1 MLHLRYLSVF
11 IVLLKVLASATLY
24 FHAICILF
32 QASSNFALI
41 APQTPFRPSSKHTQ
55 SHSIKL
61 KLPPCVNEN
70 MAPKVLRR
78 PRTFDLGNLR
88 RLCYR
93 NGSHLSLAFPFP
105 VSNVIIGHSPVYP
118 RYSQTRLSRSD
129 GWGNHDLIA
138 PLVQSPP

>member
-1 MLHLRYLSVF
+1 MLHLRYLSIF
-11 IVLLKVLASATLY
+11 IVLLKVLAPATLY

-32 QASSNFALI
+32 QVSSDFALI
-41 APQTPFRPSSKHTQ
+41 APQMPFRPSSKHTQ

-78 PRTFDLGNLR
+78 SRIFDLASLR
-88 RLCYR
+88 RLRYR
-93 NGSHLSLAFPFP
+93 SGSHLSLAFPFP

-118 RYSQTRLSRSD
+118 RYPQTGLSRSD
-129 GWGNHDLIA
+129 RAGEITT
-138 PLVQSPP
+138 